1 MTEETENMTEET
13 ENIDELAKYR
23 PTKEELEAIMKEE
36 AEKEEIKIKRLTRK
50 AELREKEKKTGITIL
65 PEEEVEKAEKP
76 PKRKVA
82 GTIFDKRF
90 PPLEESAGYC
100 TEHGKELPHR
110 FNKETRTWET
120 YVDETKIK
128 EKPAE
133 RFRG

>member
-1 MTEETENMTEET
+1 MTEETENT

-23 PTKEELEAIMKEE
+23 PTKEKLDAIMKEE

-50 AELREKEKKTGITIL
+50 AELREKEKKTCITIL

-90 PPLEESAGYC
+90 PPLEESAGFC
-100 TEHGKELPHR
+100 NEHGKEIIVR
-110 FNKETRTWET
+110 YNKETRRWEP
-120 YVDETKIK
+120 YIGATKILG
-128 EKPAE
+128 KPVE